1 METPQVSPDLAAKV
15 LAADTRNVI
24 KAVGEG
30 GALPVA
36 HRKVMEGLLTPELA
50 SQRRAVSLL
59 GKFCDGQD
67 LTPSQW
73 EEVRNT
79 HPNFANQPI
88 PPSVE
93 AFRAETEPDRSVK
106 LTKTDESRYEK
117 LYGKKWRQI
126 RRWIERGE
134 ERADPCPLHDPSK
147 MPDWWSRNM
156 KWRVPAEIEMAAIS
170 SAKPSPAPE
179 TEPDPADNPPH
190 ASAPPRPMVN
200 PIIDLESI
208 DPEEGDRLRELKQ
221 IQAAKFTQLKNAL
234 KGGEDCAM
242 LESKYLKL
250 SETIDKIETRVT
262 ERLKKRGLF
271 ILREAVERDLAAAA
285 ELLRQSRTS
294 MVRRVQELCPSLSAE
309 QRAEVTAA
317 IERARVSEERML
329 CQLESLSTND
339 LLREL
344 AA

>member
-30 GALPVA
+30 GTLPAA
-36 HRKVMEGLLTPELA
+36 HRKAMEGLLTPELA

-67 LTPSQW
+67 LSPSQW

-79 HPNFANQPI
+79 HPEFATQPI

-93 AFRAETEPDRSVK
+93 AFRAEAEPARSVK
-106 LTKTDESRYEK
+106 LTKADEPRYEK
-117 LYGKKWRQI
+117 IYGKKWRQI

-134 ERADPCPLHDPSK
+134 ERADPCPLHDPAK
-147 MPDWWSRNM
+147 MPGWWSRNM
-156 KWRVPAEIEMAAIS
+156 KWRVPAEIEMAALS
-170 SAKPSPAPE
+170 TSKPSSL
-179 TEPDPADNPPH
+179 PDPDPDALPPH
-190 ASAPPRPMVN
+190 VPSVHRPMVN

-234 KGGEDCAM
+234 KAGEDCAL

-271 ILREAVERDLAAAA
+271 ILREAVERDLAAAS
-285 ELLRQSRTS
+285 ELLR
-294 MVRRVQELCPSLSAE
+294 
-309 QRAEVTAA
+309 
-317 IERARVSEERML
+317 
-329 CQLESLSTND
+329 
-339 LLREL
+339 
-344 AA
+344 